1 MENGYSAITD
11 CYKEMGNTT
20 LNILKIEK
28 DLVEYC
34 RKSNE
39 KDDYN
44 VVVEN
49 ISKHFENTIRRV
61 FKNIDGE
68 YIII

>member
-1 MENGYSAITD
+1 MENKYSVITD

-44 VVVEN
+44 IVVEN